1 MVLIINSITPIFILI
16 FCGWLCTRVKLFNKE
31 QSSALNNY
39 AYYIAMPVLVFQ
51 TLSKMDI
58 KSIWRSNFVLVNI
71 LAALVVIILVYI
83 LGKIFKISRQTL
95 GVFIV
100 GCFLGNV
107 AFIGIPF
114 HSLLL
119 GKDGVAYSSINAALI
134 TFLASTIGIYLIER
148 GLILKKETSFRKKIN
163 NLIKIIFKPMVFSV
177 ILAVIFS
184 FLKID
189 LPSVVTKVLDIISSS
204 TTAVSLFAVGIF
216 IYGNSLKER
225 FNLTLA
231 LTIGSLVVMPL
242 VAWIVTWFFPL
253 NKTEMITTVLQAAMP
268 LATMNF
274 ILAHQYK
281 IEEKLIANA
290 ILLSTILSAITLPIW
305 LWIIC

>member
-1 MVLIINSITPIFILI
+1 MILIINSIIPIFILI
-16 FCGWLCTRVKLFNKE
+16 FLGWLCTRIKLFNKE

-39 AYYIAMPVLVFQ
+39 AYYIAMPVLIFQ

-58 KSIWRSNFVLVNI
+58 KSIWQSNFVLVNI
-71 LAALVVIILVYI
+71 LAVLVVIILVYI
-83 LGKIFKISRQTL
+83 LGKVFKINRQTL

-119 GKDGVAYSSINAALI
+119 GKDGVAYSSISAALI
-134 TFLASTIGIYLIER
+134 TFLASTIGIYLIEK
-148 GLILKKETSFRKKIN
+148 GLVSKEVSLRKKIN

-177 ILAVIFS
+177 LLAVAFS
-184 FLKID
+184 FLKIN

-216 IYGNSLKER
+216 IYGNSIKER
-225 FNLTLA
+225 FSLTLA
-231 LTIGSLVVMPL
+231 LTIGSLVVMPF
-242 VAWIVTWFFPL
+242 VVWVFTWFFPL
-253 NKTEMITTVLQAAMP
+253 GKTEMMTTVLQAAMP

-290 ILLSTILSAITLPIW
+290 ILLSTVLSAVTLPVWI
-305 LWIIC
+305 WIIS

>member
-1 MVLIINSITPIFILI
+1 MILIINSIIPIFILI
-16 FCGWLCTRVKLFNKE
+16 FLGWLCTRIKLFNKE

-39 AYYIAMPVLVFQ
+39 AYYIAMPVLIFQ

-58 KSIWRSNFVLVNI
+58 KSIWQSNFVLVNI
-71 LAALVVIILVYI
+71 LAVLVVIILVYI
-83 LGKIFKISRQTL
+83 LGKVFKINRQTL

-119 GKDGVAYSSINAALI
+119 GKDGVAYSSISAALI
-134 TFLASTIGIYLIER
+134 TFLASTIGIYLIEK
-148 GLILKKETSFRKKIN
+148 GLVSKEVSLRKKIN

-177 ILAVIFS
+177 LLAVAFS
-184 FLKID
+184 FLKIN

-216 IYGNSLKER
+216 IYGNSIKER
-225 FNLTLA
+225 FSLTLA
-231 LTIGSLVVMPL
+231 LTIGSLVVMPF
-242 VAWIVTWFFPL
+242 VAWVMTWFFPL
-253 NKTEMITTVLQAAMP
+253 GKTEMITTVLQAAMP

-290 ILLSTILSAITLPIW
+290 ILLSTVLSAVTLPVWI
-305 LWIIC
+305 WIIS